1 MHILVTVETKPH
13 HRALL
18 EAAAP
23 QAAFVYKESG
33 VARADVE
40 KADILLG
47 NVSPA
52 LLSPKDKLQWMQ
64 TASAGVDGYIHGC
77 LPQGAVLTNA
87 TGAYGLAISE
97 YMVAVW
103 LMLLKKLHSPPAR
116 GGTSA
121 RSRRRGIPRCSC
133 SASATSAASS
143 QSAPRRS
150 APA

>member
-40 KADILLG
+40 KADVLLG

-64 TASAGVDGYIHGC
+64 TASAGVNGYIHGC

-87 TGAYGLAISE
+87 TGAYGIAISE

-103 LMLLKKLHSPPAR
+103 LMLLKKL
-116 GGTSA
+116 
-121 RSRRRGIPRCSC
+121 PRCSC